1 MVALTCMPSVKA
13 VYGFGTACT
22 LVFAALSYE
31 RIDSLRNPRSAWTD
45 SLNKTDFSA
54 PPTALGRWR
63 PALNLSQVE
72 LLRGNPD
79 AALMYAQQAIKLDE
93 FKKSI
98 RDPIT
103 TALESCDDV
112 ASRAEA
118 IATSNKPLSE
128 VLQEIEDL
136 NRDAIKA
143 FSRLSDRLDDA
154 DQSTFASSNTW
165 LNGYDSAEE
174 RVLGCFNEACNNVNI
189 EAKRRAALQ
198 RIKSEFRTY
207 RSTVI
212 RRVEAEITSIS

>member
-1 MVALTCMPSVKA
+1 MLNGQDWRLWV
-13 VYGFGTACT
+13 T
-22 LVFAALSYE
+22 LVVSVV
-31 RIDSLRNPRSAWTD
+31 SLVWSFGNTIYTYRS
-45 SLNKTDFSA
+45 SA
-54 PPTALGRWR
+54 R
-63 PALNLSQVE
+63 
-72 LLRGNPD
+72 LRR
-79 AALMYAQQAIKLDE
+79 QAIKLDE